1 MTLKTEFVLS
11 AKDETQAAFNSV
23 NGALSKVYGSSVN
36 LVNSFKNIA
45 MAATGLTGVG
55 SLAIFKG
62 QIDSAIAAMGGLK
75 DAAEKT
81 GASVENL
88 SALKGVAKI
97 GDRDFGMIENSIVKL
112 NKALH
117 GTDDESKGA
126 GKALAALGL
135 DLQKLRQMD
144 PAEAF
149 VEIARAQEKF
159 SDGGGKTAALLAIMG
174 KNAAELI
181 PYMHDLAEQ
190 QKLVGKVTSEQAK
203 AADEYEKNLK
213 RLTASWGALSRQMA
227 GAVVGPLKDIT
238 DWMVQ
243 AQKEGGVLAGVFMGI
258 GAAVTKAFGGEI
270 NPGKIAD
277 KSANEA
283 FAKVADLRKQLGEA
297 ESGKQKK
304 GWFGESLGIANI
316 DEIKAQLSV
325 AERELKGSI
334 KRRDKIVAGEVEA
347 DKPKDNSLNKQ
358 TFGAAPKEPKSGSGS
373 KSIDAAANLIG
384 TLDKQISV
392 RALDLSTT
400 EKLTAAEKES
410 AQVMQQLDSGAIK
423 ATASQRALIEGKLQ
437 FLVAA
442 DKELTK
448 QKEYN
453 DALENASQ
461 AMTTHRQKMVESISV
476 AENQAEVY
484 GLTESQLSVVTQARL
499 TDAIAMAQA
508 NGASEE
514 TIKYLEEE
522 LKLRGQLTDAL
533 VKVDKKRIEQQGAA
547 TDQTNEFAQQA
558 ARNIQSSLADFLFDP
573 FADGADKMAQKFG
586 QTIQRMAADAAAA
599 QIGKALFGD
608 MGSGKTGGDSGLV
621 GAGMSALS
629 KVNWAALFSFDG
641 GGSTGRGLRTGG
653 VDGKGGFPAILHP
666 NETVVDHTKGQRM
679 GGNNITIH
687 VNSPSGDSAEIR
699 RSAAAGA
706 RSALGFMGG
715 ARRYA

>member
-23 NGALSKVYGSSVN
+23 NGALSKVSGSSVN

-45 MAATGLTGVG
+45 LAATGLAGVG
-55 SLAIFKG
+55 SLAVFKS

-238 DWMVQ
+238 DWMVN

-316 DEIKAQLSV
+316 DEIKDQLSV
-325 AERELKGSI
+325 AERELKSSI
-334 KRRDKIVAGEVEA
+334 KRRDKIVKGEVDA
-347 DKPKDNSLNKQ
+347 DKPKDTSLNAK
-358 TFGAAPKEPKSGSGS
+358 TFGATPKGGGGTSS
-373 KSIDAAANLIG
+373 KAIDPADALLA
-384 TLDKQISV
+384 TLDKQIAV
-392 RALDLSTT
+392 RALDLATT

-423 ATASQRALIEGKLQ
+423 ATASQRSLIEGKLQ

-586 QTIQRMAADAAAA
+586 QIIQRMAADAAAA

-608 MGSGKTGGDSGLV
+608 MGSGKSGGDSGLV

-629 KVNWAALFSFDG
+629 KVNWAALFSYDG
-641 GGSTGRGLRTGG
+641 GGSTGTGLRSGG

-666 NETVVDHTKGQRM
+666 NETVVDHTKGQRV
-679 GGNNITIH
+679 GGNNITIN
-687 VNSPSGDSAEIR
+687 VNSPNGDPAEVR

>member
-11 AKDETQAAFNSV
+11 AKDDTQAAFNSI
-23 NGALSKVYGSSVN
+23 NEALSKVSGSSVN

-45 MAATGLTGVG
+45 LAATGLAGVG
-55 SLAIFKG
+55 SLAAFKG
-62 QIDSAIAAMGGLK
+62 QIDSAISAMGGLK

-88 SALKGVAKI
+88 SALKGVAEI
-97 GDRDFGMIENSIVKL
+97 GGQDFAAIESTIVKL
-112 NKALH
+112 NKALR

-126 GKALAALGL
+126 GKALSALGL
-135 DLQKLRQMD
+135 DLQKLRAMD

-159 SDGGGKTAALLAIMG
+159 ADGGGKTAALLAIMG

-190 QKLVGKVTSEQAK
+190 QKLVGKVTTDQAK

-213 RLTASWGALSRQMA
+213 RLTTSWGALSRQMA
-227 GAVVGPLKDIT
+227 GSVVGPLKDIT

-316 DEIKAQLSV
+316 DEIKDQLSV
-325 AERELKGSI
+325 AERELKSSI
-334 KRRDKIVAGEVEA
+334 KRRDKIVKGEVDA
-347 DKPKDNSLNKQ
+347 DKPKDASLNAQ
-358 TFGAAPKEPKSGSGS
+358 NFGATPKGGGGTSS
-373 KSIDAAANLIG
+373 KAIDPAAALID
-384 TLDKQISV
+384 TLDKQIAV
-392 RALDLSTT
+392 RALDLATT

-410 AQVMQQLDSGAIK
+410 AAVMQQLDSGAIK
-423 ATASQRALIEGKLQ
+423 ATASQRSLIEGKLQ

-461 AMTTHRQKMVESISV
+461 AMTAHHQKMVESIAA

-484 GLTESQLSVVTQARL
+484 GLTESQLSVVTQSRL
-499 TDAIAMAQA
+499 SDALAMAQA

-586 QTIQRMAADAAAA
+586 QTIQRMPADAAAA
-599 QIGKALFGD
+599 QIGKYLFGD

-621 GAGMSALS
+621 GTGMSALS
-629 KVNWAALFSFDG
+629 KVNWAALFSYDG
-641 GGSTGRGLRTGG
+641 GGSTGTGLRSGG

-666 NETVVDHTKGQRM
+666 NETVVDHTKGQQV
-679 GGNNITIH
+679 GGNSITIN
-687 VNSPSGDSAEIR
+687 VNSPNGDPAEVR

>member
-23 NGALSKVYGSSVN
+23 NGALSKVSGSSVN

-45 MAATGLTGVG
+45 LAATGLAGVG
-55 SLAIFKG
+55 SLAVFKS

-316 DEIKAQLSV
+316 DEIKDQLSV
-325 AERELKGSI
+325 AERELKSSI
-334 KRRDKIVAGEVEA
+334 KRRDKIVKGEVEA
-347 DKPKDNSLNKQ
+347 DKPKDTSLNAK
-358 TFGAAPKEPKSGSGS
+358 TFGATPKGGSGTSS
-373 KSIDAAANLIG
+373 KAIDPAAALID
-384 TLDKQISV
+384 TLDKQIAV
-392 RALDLSTT
+392 RALDLATT

-410 AQVMQQLDSGAIK
+410 AAVMQQLDSGAIK
-423 ATASQRALIEGKLQ
+423 ATASQRSLIEGKLQ

-461 AMTTHRQKMVESISV
+461 AMTTHHQKIIESIAA

-547 TDQTNEFAQQA
+547 ADQTNEFAQQA

-608 MGSGKTGGDSGLV
+608 MGSGKSGGDSGLV

-629 KVNWAALFSFDG
+629 NVDWAALFSFDG
-641 GGSTGRGLRTGG
+641 GGSTGRGLRSGG

-706 RSALGFMGG
+706 RSALGYMGG

>member
-23 NGALSKVYGSSVN
+23 NGALSKVSGSSVN

-45 MAATGLTGVG
+45 MAATGLAGVG

-316 DEIKAQLSV
+316 DEIKDQLSV
-325 AERELKGSI
+325 AERELKSSI
-334 KRRDKIVAGEVEA
+334 KRRDKIVKGEVEA
-347 DKPKDNSLNKQ
+347 DKPKDTSLNAK
-358 TFGAAPKEPKSGSGS
+358 TFGATPKGGSGTSS
-373 KSIDAAANLIG
+373 KAIDPAAALID
-384 TLDKQISV
+384 TLDKQIAV
-392 RALDLSTT
+392 RALDLATT

-410 AQVMQQLDSGAIK
+410 AAVMQQLDSGAIK
-423 ATASQRALIEGKLQ
+423 ATASQRSLIEGKLQ

>member
-11 AKDETQAAFNSV
+11 AKDDTQAAFNSI
-23 NGALSKVYGSSVN
+23 NEALSKVSGSSVN

-45 MAATGLTGVG
+45 LAATGLAGVG
-55 SLAIFKG
+55 SLAAFKG
-62 QIDSAIAAMGGLK
+62 QIDSAISAMGGLK

-88 SALKGVAKI
+88 SALKGVAEI
-97 GDRDFGMIENSIVKL
+97 GGQDFAAIESTIVKL
-112 NKALH
+112 NKALR

-126 GKALAALGL
+126 GKALSALGL
-135 DLQKLRQMD
+135 DLQKLRAMD

-159 SDGGGKTAALLAIMG
+159 ADGGGKTAALLAIMG

-190 QKLVGKVTSEQAK
+190 QKLVGKVTTDQAK

-213 RLTASWGALSRQMA
+213 RLTTSWGALSRQMA
-227 GAVVGPLKDIT
+227 GSVVGPLKDIT

-316 DEIKAQLSV
+316 DEIKDQLSV
-325 AERELKGSI
+325 AERELKSSI
-334 KRRDKIVAGEVEA
+334 KRRDKIVKGEVDA
-347 DKPKDNSLNKQ
+347 DKPKDASLNAQ
-358 TFGAAPKEPKSGSGS
+358 NFGATPKGGGGTSS
-373 KSIDAAANLIG
+373 KAIDPAAALID
-384 TLDKQISV
+384 TLDKQIAV
-392 RALDLSTT
+392 RALDLATT

-410 AQVMQQLDSGAIK
+410 AAVMQQLDSGAIK
-423 ATASQRALIEGKLQ
+423 ATASQRSLIEGKLQ

-461 AMTTHRQKMVESISV
+461 AMTAHHQKMVESIAA

-484 GLTESQLSVVTQARL
+484 GLTESQLSVVTQSRL
-499 TDAIAMAQA
+499 SDALAMAQA

-599 QIGKALFGD
+599 QIGKYLFGD

-621 GAGMSALS
+621 GTGMSALS
-629 KVNWAALFSFDG
+629 KVNWAALFSYDG
-641 GGSTGRGLRTGG
+641 GGSTGTGLRSGG

-666 NETVVDHTKGQRM
+666 NETVVDHTKGQQV
-679 GGNNITIH
+679 GGNSITIN
-687 VNSPSGDSAEIR
+687 VNSPNGDPAEVR